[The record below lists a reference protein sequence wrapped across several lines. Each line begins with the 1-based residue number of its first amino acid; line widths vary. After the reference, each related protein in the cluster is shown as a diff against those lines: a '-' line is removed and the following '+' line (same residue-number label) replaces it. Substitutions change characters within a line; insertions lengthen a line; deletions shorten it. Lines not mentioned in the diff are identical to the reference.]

1 MPTNI
6 AELKAVVWTALEI
19 GIIPTLFIVLFLYFL
34 RHNRDLRSQN
44 DKLIQ
49 DLRKMNEQTL
59 EMIRDLVELKVNK

>member
-1 MPTNI
+1 MPTYL

>member
-1 MPTNI
+1 MLTNI
-6 AELKAVVWTALEI
+6 PELKAVAWTALEL
-19 GIIPTLFIVLFLYFL
+19 GIIPTLFIILFLYFL
-34 RHNRDLRSQN
+34 RHNRELRSQN